1 MRIFRTFLHSYN
13 KFTSRKAVVFVV
25 LFKMREHFS
34 SFIAGIHTK
43 CIYFLFVCIIL
54 CGGRKGNM
62 RAMRIDFIIMIR
74 HFFNVDINKLTFF
87 SFVLSLNTIIQ
98 MIMKVEHQMRLFLSK
113 KLWMKDS
120 HITHHHVASFKGNLL
135 RIIMPSSFKIHKMME
150 FNKFIV
156 FCLPSFSFRERA
168 QNPPPIQT

>member
-25 LFKMREHFS
+25 REHFS

-43 CIYFLFVCIIL
+43 YIYAFLFVCIIL
-54 CGGRKGNM
+54 CGGRRGNM

-87 SFVLSLNTIIQ
+87 PFVLLLNTIIQ
-98 MIMKVEHQMRLFLSK
+98 MIMKVEHQMRLFVK
-113 KLWMKDS
+113 EIVNERFPDDP
-120 HITHHHVASFKGNLL
+120 
-135 RIIMPSSFKIHKMME
+135 PSCC
-150 FNKFIV
+150 IV
-156 FCLPSFSFRERA
+156 
-168 QNPPPIQT
+168 